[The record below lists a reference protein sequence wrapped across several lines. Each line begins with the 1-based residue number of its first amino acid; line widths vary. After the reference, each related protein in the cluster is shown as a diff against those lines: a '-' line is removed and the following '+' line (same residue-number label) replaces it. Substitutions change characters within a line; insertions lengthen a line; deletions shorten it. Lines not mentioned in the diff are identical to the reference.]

1 MALDSWS
8 SSPLAG
14 VSAPALR
21 EAIEGGHTSVAEF
34 AERLLSHIEKF
45 EPEIRAFAWFDADYV
60 REQAAHLDA
69 YKRTGA
75 PLGPLHGVPVAIKDI
90 IDTQGIPTE
99 NGTAIDSGRIPKRDA
114 TLVQRLRSAGAL
126 IIGKTVTTELA
137 FLQPSITKN
146 PHDLECTPGG
156 SSAGSAAAVAA
167 GMVSIAIG
175 SQTGGSVIRPASF
188 CGVFGF
194 KPTFGLIPRTGM
206 LTQSPTLDTV
216 GVFGQTI
223 EDVALATDVL
233 AGFDELDVATEAGPG
248 PQALTICR
256 QRVPVKPMF
265 AVLELPFMD
274 RASQDMRDAL
284 TEVAEFL
291 GDQAF
296 VTGLPNAFS
305 EAVAAR
311 ETINFAEMA
320 KCYYRY
326 SRDHQD
332 ALSSH
337 IQNAITKG
345 EATLA
350 RDYLAALDWKS
361 VLCSGLDEIFER
373 CDVMLCPAAP
383 GEAPTP
389 ETTGDAIFNGIWTL
403 TGHPTLTIPVLTGSS
418 GMPMGLQII
427 GRHGFEG
434 RLLRT
439 ARWLVETMAAAE
451 TEETTP

>member
-21 EAIEGGHTSVAEF
+21 ETIVDGHSSVAEF

-45 EPEIRAFAWFDADYV
+45 EPEIRAFAWFDAGYV
-60 REQAAHLDA
+60 REQAAQLDA
-69 YKRTGA
+69 YKRTGE

-90 IDTQGIPTE
+90 IDTQRIPTE

-146 PHDLECTPGG
+146 PHHLERTPGG

-296 VTGLPNAFS
+296 VTGLPNAFA

-345 EATLA
+345 EETLA
-350 RDYLAALDWKS
+350 RDYLAALDLKS

-403 TGHPTLTIPVLTGSS
+403 TGHPALTIPVFTGSS